1 MGSPKVGINSNQI
14 KKVFFIFIELK
25 LFFIKNNFSIYQYL
39 KIKVSNLRCFL
50 VMRKFPFYPFLIAI
64 FFAVSCST
72 SYKTENVQYSN
83 YRIQQYDKGSKSL
96 ASIVKPYSDSVNKLM
111 NIVIGYNDA
120 RLEKKREGNTLG
132 FFIADAYLEMAKQKL
147 NSKVDAA
154 FMNSGGIRLPEIP
167 AGAITQG
174 KIFELMPFDNLM
186 VLLKMKGS
194 LLKQYLDT
202 LAANEGVVESGI
214 TMQIVNKTAQQI
226 LVSGKPLDLDGDY
239 TIVHSDYVAMNTTM
253 LKNIHRNTNGYLLR
267 DALLDYVKLINSQNK
282 KITVTNIERVSYVN

>member
-1 MGSPKVGINSNQI
+1 
-14 KKVFFIFIELK
+14 
-25 LFFIKNNFSIYQYL
+25 
-39 KIKVSNLRCFL
+39 
-50 VMRKFPFYPFLIAI
+50 MRKFPFYPLLIAI

-83 YRIQQYDKGSKSL
+83 YRIQQYDEGSKSL
-96 ASIVKPYSDSVNKLM
+96 TSIIKPYSDSVNKLM

-120 RLEKKREGNTLG
+120 RLEKKREGNVLG
-132 FFIADAYLEMAKQKL
+132 FFMADAYLEMAKQKFDP
-147 NSKVDAA
+147 KVDAA

-186 VLLKMKGS
+186 VSLKMKGS

-239 TIVHSDYVAMNTTM
+239 TIAHSDYVAMNTAM

-282 KITVTNIERVSYVN
+282 KVTVTNIERVNYVN

>member
-1 MGSPKVGINSNQI
+1 
-14 KKVFFIFIELK
+14 
-25 LFFIKNNFSIYQYL
+25 
-39 KIKVSNLRCFL
+39 
-50 VMRKFPFYPFLIAI
+50 MRKFPFYPFLIAI

-83 YRIQQYDKGSKSL
+83 YRIQQYDEGSKSL

-120 RLEKKREGNTLG
+120 RLEKKREGNVLG
-132 FFIADAYLEMAKQKL
+132 FFMADAYLEMAKQKFDP
-147 NSKVDAA
+147 KVDAA

-202 LAANEGVVESGI
+202 LAANEGVIESGI
-214 TMQIVNKTAQQI
+214 TLQIVNKTVQQV
-226 LVSGKPLDLDGDY
+226 LVGGKPLDLNGDY
-239 TIVHSDYVAMNTTM
+239 TIVNSDYVAINSNL

-282 KITVTNIERVSYVN
+282 KVMVINIERVSYVN